1 MADEPM
7 WLDATAQADLIRTG
21 GVTPADLVE
30 AAIARIEEQNPVLN
44 AVIHPLFEKAR
55 EQVASGPP
63 DGVFRGVPIVLKD
76 LVCTSAGDPFHCG
89 MRVLRDA
96 GWAEPEDSPSAAR
109 LRAAGFVFVGRTN
122 TPELGLMPT
131 TEPNAYGPS
140 RNPWNTDHSTGGS
153 SGGSAAAVAGGMVS
167 VAHATDGGGS
177 IRIPASECGLVGLK
191 PSRGRTSGRSVG
203 PAAGILGVEHVLTRS
218 VRDSAAILDV
228 LASEQPSRPFATEA
242 GADPGRLRVGLM
254 TTTPGGMV
262 PVQDECRTAA
272 EAAARL
278 LEELG
283 HEVDEAYPAPLDEL
297 EHIIHFGALTG
308 ADTVSL
314 LDHWSARLGRPIG
327 PEDVEPNTW
336 MIAELG
342 RAITAEQLAT
352 TMAWMEE
359 YTVRVV
365 AWWNEGFDLLLTPT
379 LPEPPPK
386 LGDLTGTPEN
396 PLAGALRGGM
406 VAAFTPVFNTTGQPA
421 ISLPLH
427 WNDAGLPIGVQLVAA
442 PGREDVLIRIAS
454 QLEQGRPWADMRPP
468 SPD

>member
-1 MADEPM
+1 MADEPR

-21 GVTPADLVE
+21 EVGPAELIE
-30 AAIARIEEQNPVLN
+30 AAITRIEERNPELN

-55 EQVASGPP
+55 EQVARGLP
-63 DGVFRGVPIVLKD
+63 DGPFRGVPIVLKD
-76 LVCTSAGDPFHCG
+76 LVCASAGDPFHCG

-96 GWAEPEDSPSAAR
+96 GWTAPEDSSSAAR

-131 TEPNAYGPS
+131 TEPEAYGPT

-153 SGGSAAAVAGGMVS
+153 SGGSAAAVADGMVS

-203 PAAGILGVEHVLTRS
+203 PAAGILGLEHVLTRT

-228 LASEQPSRPFATEA
+228 LASEPPLRPFASE
-242 GADPGRLRVGLM
+242 GRADPGRLRVGLM

-262 PVQDECRTAA
+262 PVQEDCRTAA
-272 EAAARL
+272 EAAGRL

-283 HEVDEAYPAPLDEL
+283 HDVEESSPAPLDEL
-297 EHIIHFGALTG
+297 EHIIHFGAVTG
-308 ADTVSL
+308 ADTLAL
-314 LDHWSARLGRPIG
+314 LDHWSARVGRTIG
-327 PEDVEPNTW
+327 QNDVEPNTW
-336 MIAELG
+336 MIAEIG
-342 RAITAEQLAT
+342 RAITAEQLTT

-359 YTVRVV
+359 FTRRVV
-365 AWWNEGFDLLLTPT
+365 AWWNDGFDLLLTPT

-386 LGDLTGTPEN
+386 LGDLTGNPEN
-396 PLAGALRGGM
+396 PLAGGLRGGM
-406 VAAFTPVFNTTGQPA
+406 VAAFTPGFNTTGQPA

-427 WNDAGLPIGVQLVAA
+427 SNDAGLPIGVQLVAA

-454 QLEQGRPWADMRPP
+454 QIEHARPWIDRRPP
-468 SPD
+468 L